1 EYPNCARD
9 SFRTAAATL
18 ARRIDR
24 FGPGSPEVTDWVEA
38 QDAIYSN
45 CSSAGKIPAL
55 AKSGLPSL
63 IQADR
68 AYQIAAANF
77 YSGNFDTAAQM
88 VKDIAADPNSP
99 WRDLAPYLVARAL
112 VRKATLS
119 AGPGK
124 SDRELLAQADSQLI
138 KVLGRADLR
147 SVHPAASKLL
157 NFVRFRL
164 HPDERLRELARDILS
179 KDAAGEFKQ
188 NLTDYTFLLD
198 KNESDPDSGPG
209 DAVKKDDMTDWI
221 LTFQSNDKAALEHSM
236 QRWNASRSLPWLV
249 AALSKL
255 EPGSAAPPD
264 LLTAAAKI
272 KDDSAAF

>member
-1 EYPNCARD
+1 MTNYKRFIVIVLSSALLICLPPRAGACGPYFEEAIFTRPDRPDNPLAHFARGQLGVIRPSYARSYLVVAYRYLSGVPFGPTEQHGAVDLWDERLNRTEATDRGGLQEWMDARKRASAVETAAEIKSIYRSIEQKDSYWEYLNCARD

-88 VKDIAADPNSP
+88 FKDIAADPNSP

-124 SDRELLAQADSQLI
+124 
-138 KVLGRADLR
+138 
-147 SVHPAASKLL
+147 
-157 NFVRFRL
+157 
-164 HPDERLRELARDILS
+164 
-179 KDAAGEFKQ
+179 
-188 NLTDYTFLLD
+188 
-198 KNESDPDSGPG
+198 
-209 DAVKKDDMTDWI
+209 
-221 LTFQSNDKAALEHSM
+221 
-236 QRWNASRSLPWLV
+236 
-249 AALSKL
+249 
-255 EPGSAAPPD
+255 
-264 LLTAAAKI
+264 
-272 KDDSAAF
+272 